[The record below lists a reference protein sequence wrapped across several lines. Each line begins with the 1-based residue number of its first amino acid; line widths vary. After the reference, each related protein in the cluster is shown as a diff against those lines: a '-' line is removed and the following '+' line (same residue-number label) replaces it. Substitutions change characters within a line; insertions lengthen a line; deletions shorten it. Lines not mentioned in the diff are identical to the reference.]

1 MQNNG
6 HIVYHLYTYFS
17 LVNCIKNKK
26 LYRIIEKYNAK
37 FIAFLNTLLLL
48 NYSVG
53 ICMNK
58 H

>member
-1 MQNNG
+1 MQNNE
-6 HIVYHLYTYFS
+6 HIVYHLYTYFN

-26 LYRIIEKYNAK
+26 LYRIIEKYNAE
-37 FIAFLNTLLLL
+37 FIALLNTLHIL